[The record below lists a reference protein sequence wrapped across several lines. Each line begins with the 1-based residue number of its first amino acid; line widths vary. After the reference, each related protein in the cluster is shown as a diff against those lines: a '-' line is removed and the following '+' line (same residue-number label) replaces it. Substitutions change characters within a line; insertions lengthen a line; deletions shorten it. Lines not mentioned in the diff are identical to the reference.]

1 MDFDPTSTL
10 VATGSADSTIK
21 IWDVE
26 KGYCTH
32 NFRGH
37 SGIIS
42 VLKFHFMPNKLE
54 LYSGS
59 DDCQIRVWDLR
70 KKMYIYVNLIIIN
83 KNYLNVF
90 N

>member
-37 SGIIS
+37 SGVIS
-42 VLKFHFMPNKLE
+42 VLKFHFDPDKLE

-59 DDCQIRVWDLR
+59 DDCQIRIWDLR
-70 KKMYIYVNLIIIN
+70 KKM
-83 KNYLNVF
+83 
-90 N
+90 